1 MGNFKNL
8 DKLLDSFTQG
18 TIPGCACVVMQNNE
32 LSMKAIQVTPILK
45 REAKSMNFLFLD
57 RRPQRSFL
65 PMPSA

>member
-8 DKLLDSFTQG
+8 DKLLDSLHRGLSPAVPALSCRT
-18 TIPGCACVVMQNNE
+18 MK